1 MSEIEAYI
9 TNTAI
14 CLPNQPVDNDNIESV
29 LGMVGDKPSRAKR
42 IILERNGIE
51 QRYYVL
57 DPETG
62 EPQYTNA
69 QITAEAVRG
78 LFLNEKNMDEI
89 ECLVSGTTMPDQIA
103 PNHAVMVHGELK
115 MPACEVIATS
125 GICLSGMTALK
136 YAYMA
141 VKSGEHEHVVST
153 GSETASLMLRASNF
167 KEESKHNVVQLKKKP
182 EIAFEKDFLRWLL
195 SDGAG
200 AFLIESSPEPRSDQ
214 PVLKINWLEMFS
226 YAHEY
231 ETCMYAGAE
240 KNSSG
245 NLKGWNAHEAQ
256 ELLDNSV
263 LTLKQDV
270 KLLNENIVPVTLT
283 RSLKKIIKK
292 HQLRADKID
301 YFLPHISSMYFYEKV
316 ATALDDMDFHIPQE
330 KWFTNLKT
338 KGNTGSASIYIML
351 DELLKSGNIKS
362 GDNILCFIPESGR
375 FSSAFLMLTAL

>member
-9 TNTAI
+9 THTAI
-14 CLPNQPVDNDNIESV
+14 YLPNQPVDNDKIESV
-29 LGMVGDKPSRAKR
+29 LGMIGGKPSRAKR
-42 IILERNGIE
+42 IILKRSGIE

-57 DPETG
+57 DPQTG
-62 EPQYTNA
+62 EPRYTNA

-78 LFLNEKNMDEI
+78 LFVDEEAMNKI

-115 MPACEVIATS
+115 MPVCEVIATS

-141 VKSGEHEHVVST
+141 VKSGEHEYVVST
-153 GSETASLMLRASNF
+153 GSETASLLLRASQF
-167 KEESKHNVVQLKKKP
+167 KEEIRHQIDDLNKNP
-182 EIAFEKDFLRWLL
+182 EIGFEKDFLRWLL

-200 AFLIESSPEPRSDQ
+200 AFLIESTPEQRGEQ

-240 KNSSG
+240 KNASG
-245 NLKGWNAHEAQ
+245 KLKGWNAYKTQ
-256 ELLDNSV
+256 EVIENSV
-263 LTLKQDV
+263 LSLKQDV
-270 KLLNENIVPVTLT
+270 KLLNENIVPVTLI
-283 RSLKKIIKK
+283 RSLKKIIEK
-292 HQLRADKID
+292 HQLRADEID
-301 YFLPHISSMYFYEKV
+301 YFLPHISSMYFYDKV
-316 ATALDDMDFHIPQE
+316 ATALDEIDFHIPQD
-330 KWFTNLKT
+330 KWFTNLKS

-351 DELLKSGNIKS
+351 DELLKSGKIKS
-362 GDNILCFIPESGR
+362 SDNILCFIPESGR